1 MTSPDTSNDLLEK
14 DDTVDTATH
23 DAVDMEKHE
32 TVGTVKEP
40 PAAEKA
46 VDPMES
52 PLQLANTDGE
62 WTDSEDPDDPL
73 NWSTTK
79 KAYHAA
85 IPSIYCFTV

>member
-1 MTSPDTSNDLLEK
+1 MTPDTSSDLLEK

-23 DAVDMEKHE
+23 DAVDTERHE
-32 TVGTVKEP
+32 TNGTVKEP

-46 VDPMES
+46 GDPIES
-52 PLQLANTDGE
+52 PLQLASQAGE
-62 WTDSEDPDDPL
+62 WTDSEDPEDPL